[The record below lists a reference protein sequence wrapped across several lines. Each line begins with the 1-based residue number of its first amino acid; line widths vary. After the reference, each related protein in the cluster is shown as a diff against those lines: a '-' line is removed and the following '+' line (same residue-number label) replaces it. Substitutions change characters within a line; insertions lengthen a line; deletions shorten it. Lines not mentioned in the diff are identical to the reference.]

1 MKPSPVLNL
10 KLRNEVPMKKCTILL
25 FFVSLLVSSP
35 VMAEGFINGRELLDY
50 CLQAQDKARTA
61 NHDAGRCFGFISGV
75 TDLYD
80 ILISEAIVKPT
91 YCPPHNVSLI
101 QTVNVVVEYL
111 QKHPEDLQYSASSL
125 VMGAYAEAFPCAQTQ
140 SVK

>member
-1 MKPSPVLNL
+1 MKNITL
-10 KLRNEVPMKKCTILL
+10 
-25 FFVSLLVSSP
+25 LLVVTSMFMASP
-35 VMAEGFINGRELLDY
+35 AMAEGFINGRELLGH
-50 CLQAQDKARTA
+50 CVQAQDKVKTA

-101 QTVNVVVEYL
+101 QMINVVVEYL
-111 QKHPEDLQYSASSL
+111 QKHPEDLHYSASSL
-125 VMGAYAEAFPCAQTQ
+125 VMGAYVEAFPCAQ
-140 SVK
+140 SHPGK

>member
-1 MKPSPVLNL
+1 
-10 KLRNEVPMKKCTILL
+10 MKKITLLL
-25 FFVSLLVSSP
+25 FFASLLLASP
-35 VMAEGFINGRELLDY
+35 VMAEGFINGNELLDH
-50 CLQAQDKARTA
+50 CIQAQDKARTA

-91 YCPPHNVSLI
+91 YCPQPNVSLI
-101 QTVNVVVEYL
+101 QMINVVVEYL
-111 QKHPEDLQYSASSL
+111 QKHPEDLHYSASSL
-125 VMGAYAEAFPCAQTQ
+125 VMGAYAEAFPCAQSQ